1 MKYGGQFQ
9 LLLMANSKRHY
20 EFAQQFADQVKQ
32 FLHQLLKFLFGIE
45 GHALIQFFFFP
56 HLKDYAHFFQLR
68 YLSHVFERN

>member
-1 MKYGGQFQ
+1 
-9 LLLMANSKRHY
+9 MANSKRHY

-45 GHALIQFFFFP
+45 RHALIQFFFFP